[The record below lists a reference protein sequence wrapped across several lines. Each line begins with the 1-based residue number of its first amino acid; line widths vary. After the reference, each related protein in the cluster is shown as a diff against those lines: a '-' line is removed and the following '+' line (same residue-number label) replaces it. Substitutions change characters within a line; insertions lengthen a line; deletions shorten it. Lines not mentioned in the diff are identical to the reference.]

1 MRDEWVGQ
9 ALNVPRAFG
18 APLGRGRLRAEPEDF
33 AVDEELGFSPSG
45 EGAHVLLRVR
55 KRGANTEWVAREI
68 ARAAGCRP
76 NDVGFAGLKDRHA
89 VTTQWFSVPSPRG
102 STYVGE
108 MVTALSRVRG
118 EGYEV
123 LEAHPHAKKLPR
135 GALAGNRFTI
145 RVRDISA
152 DDAAIA
158 GRIDAIAQHGLPNF
172 FGPQRFGRDGAN
184 LRKISPDLAAIPAR
198 ERTYVLSAA
207 RSLVFNA
214 VLAERVTDGTWC
226 TLEAG
231 DVANLDGKG
240 SVFVVESVDD
250 LLRDRS
256 SALDIHPTGPMW
268 GSGELLS
275 RGRIQ
280 ELEHRVGATFTEP
293 CALVTAAGMSQERR
307 SLRLCVRELGW
318 AREGGDAIIRFW
330 LTKGSFATT
339 VLRELFDT
347 ESDQDDESST

>member
-1 MRDEWVGQ
+1 MRDEWVEQ

-18 APLGRGRLRAEPEDF
+18 APLGRGRIRGEPEDF
-33 AVDEELGFSPSG
+33 AVEEDLGFTPAG
-45 EGAHVLLRVR
+45 AGAHVLLRVR

-102 STYVGE
+102 SAYVGE

-123 LEAHPHAKKLPR
+123 VEAHPHAKKLPR

-145 RVRDISA
+145 RVRDVSA
-152 DDAAIA
+152 DDSAVAA
-158 GRIDAIAQHGLPNF
+158 RIDAIARDGLPNF
-172 FGPQRFGRDGAN
+172 FGPQRFGREGAN
-184 LRKISPDLAAIPAR
+184 LRKISPDISAVQPR

-214 VLAERVTDGTWC
+214 VLTERVNDGTWC
-226 TLEAG
+226 RLEIG
-231 DVANLDGKG
+231 DVANLDSKG
-240 SVFVVESVDD
+240 SVFAVESVDD

-256 SALDIHPTGPMW
+256 SALDVHPTGPMW

-275 RGRIQ
+275 RGRVQ
-280 ELEHRVGATFTEP
+280 ELEQRVGATFAEP

-307 SLRLCVRELGW
+307 SLRLSVRELGW
-318 AREGGDAIIRFW
+318 ERDGGDVIVRFW